1 MPDWD
6 KIMSEYTN
14 KDLDE
19 VLLDFKRVNSDILIA
34 TCKELEKRSYKTDK
48 IELIESEIEIR
59 NKIFRTAAS
68 KNFPLKVSFKWTPR
82 QIASSKSKLPK
93 ELVIKN
99 IQRAMLALDWDVVHF
114 DKNTLEGKRRNEF
127 NKWTEKITVELT
139 EKLKITSK
147 SLQNDLVDFGKNN
160 RRIEELKL
168 AFSLIEAEYDS
179 KTIETD
185 LEELKIIEEKTKY
198 QVPDELTKP
207 KNLKEK
213 KMGILVGG
221 GILTSVIIG
230 AVLAVL
236 SNVIYIILLFDSG
249 IGFLTALAFGYLIKV
264 SGISDFKTIKLI
276 GFGSITLTY
285 FFSQIF
291 RLIYIVKTNNIA
303 DATLIDFL
311 LAKLN
316 HGLLFK
322 DLNLGTIGLII
333 AWIFEYAVAIS
344 VFYIQVV
351 QRIITYDLDNA
362 PRDVLEFAIYHF
374 DQGKNEDAVRIE
386 LAQKGWRE
394 KEQQDLIFKALG
406 AEVGRQDIVRAE

>member
-6 KIMSEYTN
+6 KIISEHTN
-14 KDLDE
+14 KELDE
-19 VLLDFKRVNSDILIA
+19 ILLDFKRVNSDILLA
-34 TCKELEKRSYKTDK
+34 TCKELEKRAYKTDK
-48 IELIESEIEIR
+48 IELIESEIKTR
-59 NKIFRTAAS
+59 NQIFKTVAS
-68 KNFPLKVSFKWTPR
+68 KNFPLKVSFKWTPK
-82 QIASSKSKLPK
+82 QTASPKTKLPK

-99 IQRAMLALDWDVVHF
+99 FQRAMFALDWDVVHF
-114 DKNTLEGKRRNEF
+114 DKDNVEGKSGNDWG
-127 NKWTEKITVELT
+127 KWSEKITVEVADNIR
-139 EKLKITSK
+139 ITSK
-147 SLQNDLVDFGKNN
+147 SLQNNLVDFGKNN

-179 KTIETD
+179 ETIESD
-185 LEELKIIEEKTKY
+185 LEELRIIEEKTKY

-207 KNLKEK
+207 KILREK
-213 KMGILVGG
+213 KMGLLVGG

-236 SNVIYIILLFDSG
+236 SSVIYIILLFDSG
-249 IGFLTALAFGYLIKV
+249 IGFLTALAFGYLIKI

-276 GFGSITLTY
+276 GFGSVTLTY
-285 FFSQIF
+285 LFSQIF
-291 RLIYIVKTNNIA
+291 RLIYIVKTNNIE

-311 LAKLN
+311 MAKLN

-322 DLNLGTIGLII
+322 DLNLGAIGLII
-333 AWIFEYAVAIS
+333 AWIFEYAVAIF
-344 VFYIQVV
+344 VFYIQVI

-362 PRDVLEFAIYHF
+362 PRDVLEFAAYQF

-406 AEVGRQDIVRAE
+406 AEVGRQQIVRAE